1 MRPGGWATSCKIE
14 NAVTDL
20 PQPDS
25 PWDRLLEK
33 AEQLK
38 ASVRAKVEH
47 PFRVIKCQFGFT
59 KVCNKGLA
67 RNTAQLMTFFALS
80 NVWMARRHLLGVNWN
95 EYACTAGKCP
105 PEH

>member
-1 MRPGGWATSCKIE
+1 M
-14 NAVTDL
+14 

-47 PFRVIKCQFGFT
+47 SVRVIKCQFGFT
-59 KVCNKGLA
+59 KVCNKGVA
-67 RNTAQLMTFFALS
+67 KNTAQLMTFCAEQCMDGTKTL
-80 NVWMARRHLLGVNWN
+80 
-95 EYACTAGKCP
+95 AGC
-105 PEH
+105 ELE